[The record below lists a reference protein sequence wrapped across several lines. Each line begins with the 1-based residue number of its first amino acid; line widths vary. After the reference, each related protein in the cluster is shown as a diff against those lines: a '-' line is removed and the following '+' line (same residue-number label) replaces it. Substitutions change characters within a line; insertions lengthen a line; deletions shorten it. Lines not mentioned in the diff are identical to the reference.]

1 MGIDTCRQQCHWKI
15 HDSGKGNRTRMGGL
29 MLVSLEV
36 KSERIEFL
44 ASLSV
49 CICGKIIT
57 FEIWKKRGKRMNGE
71 GGLHSH
77 SMRLTPPPPPR
88 SITSSPP
95 QVPCDCSLSTK
106 YSYFHYCP
114 CQCKDEYHPQSII
127 NLFRWRT
134 FLRLKNSKSDTI
146 TIGLSRHHDLPGSP
160 FTSPPLKL
168 SSPSFLTGTRT
179 LHARNP
185 SSIAYLHT

>member
-134 FLRLKNSKSDTI
+134 FLRLKISKSDTI
-146 TIGLSRHHDLPGSP
+146 TIGLSRLQSKCSQALLIRNHRSDG
-160 FTSPPLKL
+160 PLAC
-168 SSPSFLTGTRT
+168 TGQCRQI
-179 LHARNP
+179 L
-185 SSIAYLHT
+185 